1 MRSSRL
7 LALDLDASRLTCAL
21 FASDAQRRLHL
32 EELGS
37 EPVHGELASEPA
49 GAQDLARAVRA
60 LAARVRHRGEVRIAL
75 PGALAFTKCVRT
87 PAITGA
93 KRRRVVEFEATQ
105 NIPHALDEVWW
116 DHWVIAPDAADL
128 EILLMAA
135 KRSAISALCA
145 ALDVPGWRLERAMP
159 AAAAL
164 HGTVRWN
171 YPDVSAPV
179 LLINLGA
186 RSTHL
191 IVSGEKRLWLR
202 TIGFG
207 ETSISPT
214 VAMPP
219 TADSARGARLTPPV
233 ASDWPA
239 ASLAVIERSV
249 AESGAGQFRSR
260 LQLEIAR
267 TLAGFAEHRSGE
279 SVDRFYLTGGGAG
292 LPMLA
297 DFLREQFGVPVERFD
312 PLRRMSPGAAVTGM
326 PESAAGLAVA
336 VGLAADLVAPATVV
350 GNLLPPEL
358 RRRTERRHRQVVWL
372 AAAALLLAA
381 LLSSAWHFHRVTIAA
396 EAALR
401 ERQAQLHVGR
411 GLAQQNAMKSAR
423 LAQAREE
430 LRAIQTL
437 AERRGYWVAFLDD
450 LQSRLGEVED
460 VWLDELTVLEPEPE
474 GSGSGREAGSADGEL
489 KLVVSG
495 RLLDASHPAAPPG
508 QESHARAQK
517 LLASLAASPFVSA
530 IGEERFDDRQPAILR
545 FSCQLTT
552 KRPRSAPL
560 P

>member
-1 MRSSRL
+1 MRSSPV

-21 FASDAQRRLHL
+21 FASDAQRRLRL
-32 EELGS
+32 EEFVT
-37 EPVHGELASEPA
+37 EPLHGELAPEPA
-49 GAQDLARAVRA
+49 GAEDLARAIRT
-60 LAARVRHRGEVRIAL
+60 LAARMRYRGEVRLAL

-105 NIPHALDEVWW
+105 AIPHALDEVWW
-116 DHWVIAPDAADL
+116 DHWVVAPDAADL

-135 KRSAISALCA
+135 KRSAIAALCA
-145 ALDVPGWRLERAMP
+145 AVDVPGWRLERAMP
-159 AAAAL
+159 PAAAL
-164 HGTVRWN
+164 HGAVRWN
-171 YPDVSAPV
+171 YPDVFAPV
-179 LLINLGA
+179 LLVNVGA

-207 ETSISPT
+207 ETSISPAG
-214 VAMPP
+214 AMPLG
-219 TADSARGARLTPPV
+219 ADDARDGRLTPP
-233 ASDWPA
+233 AGADSYAGP
-239 ASLAVIERSV
+239 LAVIERSMAGGG
-249 AESGAGQFRSR
+249 AEQFRSR
-260 LQLEIAR
+260 LRLEIAR

-279 SVDRFYLTGGGAG
+279 SVDRFYLTDGGAG
-292 LPMLA
+292 LPILA

-312 PLRRMSPGAAVTGM
+312 PLRRVSPDATVGI
-326 PESAAGLAVA
+326 PEEAAGLAVA

-381 LLSSAWHFHRVTIAA
+381 LLPSAWYFHHVTIAA
-396 EAALR
+396 QAALR
-401 ERQAQLHVGR
+401 ERQAQLQVGR
-411 GLAQQNAMKSAR
+411 SLAQQNATKSAR

-430 LRAIQTL
+430 LGAIETL

-460 VWLDELTVLEPEPE
+460 VWLDELTVLDHELER
-474 GSGSGREAGSADGEL
+474 SASGREAGSADGEL

-495 RLLDASHPAAPPG
+495 RLLDASHPATPAG

-530 IGEERFDDRQPAILR
+530 VGEERFDDRQPAILR

-552 KRPRSAPL
+552 KRPNASRL